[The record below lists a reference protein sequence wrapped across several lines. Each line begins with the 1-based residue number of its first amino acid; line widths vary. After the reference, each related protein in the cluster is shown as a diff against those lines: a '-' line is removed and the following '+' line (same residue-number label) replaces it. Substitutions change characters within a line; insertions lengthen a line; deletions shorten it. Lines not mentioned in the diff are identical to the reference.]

1 MTLIQRPYQ
10 AEALEALYKHI
21 CEKKSNP
28 CLVIP
33 TGGGKSAMIAWAIK
47 KWKEECPWFRCCIL
61 QHRKELLEQNVN
73 EIKTIYPEC
82 DVGIYSAVLQCRD
95 MDNSILFASID
106 SIYNRSGEFPP
117 WDVIFVD
124 EAHRIPFSGEGR
136 YRTFIRGSKKFNPDL
151 RVIGWTAT
159 PFRMAG
165 GQICHSDHIL
175 NEVCYEAKITDLI
188 NDGYLSKLRSK
199 IGEAQPELKGVKRNH
214 YGDYILKS
222 LAKATNRDAL
232 VARAVAEVVR
242 IIEAEN
248 RRSVVVFTV
257 DIEHCQK
264 VSYELRRH
272 GINAPFVTS
281 KTRFDERNNISIAF
295 RAGQLRAICNV
306 NVYTEGF
313 NVPNIDCIVLLRPTL
328 SPGLFSQMVG
338 RGLRI
343 LETKPD
349 CLILDFAG
357 CIEEHG
363 PVDLLS
369 GERVVSATC
378 GNCRELFSRAIR
390 RCPACGW
397 EIPKLEIEQLEIEE
411 RHRRLHGDK
420 ASKRSI
426 LSSMPE
432 TYKVDEVTLRR
443 HRKKGNPDSI
453 AVQYRSGIAT
463 FKEWVCLDHDGF
475 ARKKALEWCGK
486 RGIDCICVSEVLQDM
501 FVTQLIQEWTR
512 TITVIKKGQWF
523 EVIDWNRPL
532 IESTM

>member
-1 MTLIQRPYQ
+1 MQPRPYQ
-10 AEALEALYKHI
+10 QAGLDALYSHI
-21 CEKKSNP
+21 CEKKENP
-28 CLVIP
+28 CVVIP

-47 KWKEECPWFRCCIL
+47 KWKEQCPWFRCCIT
-61 QHRKELLEQNVN
+61 QHRKELIEQNVS
-73 EIKTIYPEC
+73 EIKAIYPEC
-82 DVGIYSAVLQCRD
+82 DVGVYSAALLRRD
-95 MDNSILFASID
+95 TENSILFASID
-106 SIYNRSGEFPP
+106 SITKRSGLFSP
-117 WDVIFVD
+117 WDVIMVD
-124 EAHRIPFSGEGR
+124 EAHRIPFNGEGR
-136 YRTFIRGSKKFNPDL
+136 YRTFIKESRKFNPDL

-165 GQICHSDHIL
+165 GQICHKDHIL

-199 IGEAQPELKGVKRNH
+199 VGETQPELKGVKRNAR
-214 YGDYILKS
+214 GDYILKS
-222 LAKATNRDAL
+222 LAKATNREAL
-232 VARAVAEVVR
+232 VSRAVAEVVR
-242 IIEAEN
+242 IIETEN
-248 RRSVVVFTV
+248 RRSVVFFCV

-281 KTRFDERNNISIAF
+281 KTKPAERDHIAGSF
-295 RAGQLRAICNV
+295 RSGRLRAICNV

-313 NVPNIDCIVLLRPTL
+313 NAPNIDCIVLLRPTL

-338 RGLRI
+338 RGSRTNSGKL
-343 LETKPD
+343 D

-363 PVDLLS
+363 PVDLLGGS
-369 GERVVSATC
+369 VVVVATC
-378 GNCRELFSRAIR
+378 MECRESFSRALR
-390 RCPACGW
+390 VCPACGW
-397 EIPKLEIEQLEIEE
+397 EIPKLEIEQLEIKE

-432 TYKVDEVTLRR
+432 TYKVDEISLRR
-443 HRKKGNPDSI
+443 HRGKDGKPDSI
-453 AVQYRSGIAT
+453 AVQYRTGIAT
-463 FKEWVCLDHDGF
+463 FKEWICLDHEGY

-501 FVTQLIQEWTR
+501 FVSQLIQEWTR
-512 TITVIKKGQWF
+512 TITVIKKGQFF
-523 EVIDWNRPL
+523 EIVDYNRPL
-532 IESTM
+532 TGE

>member
-1 MTLIQRPYQ
+1 MTLVPRPYQ
-10 AEALEALYKHI
+10 QAALDALYAHI
-21 CEKKSNP
+21 CEKKTNP
-28 CLVIP
+28 CIVLP
-33 TGGGKSAMIAWAIK
+33 TGSGKSACIAWSIQH
-47 KWKEECPWFRCCIL
+47 WKEKCPWFRCCIV
-61 QHRKELLEQNVN
+61 QHRKELIEQNVN
-73 EIKTIYPEC
+73 ETKAIYPDC
-82 DVGIYSAVLQCRD
+82 DIGVYSAALNQREYD
-95 MDNSILFASID
+95 SSILFASID
-106 SIYNRSGEFPP
+106 SISHRAGQFAP
-117 WDVIFVD
+117 WDVVMVD
-124 EAHRIPFSGEGR
+124 ESHRIPFNGEGR
-136 YRTFIRGSKKFNPDL
+136 YRTFIKESRKFNPDL

-165 GQICHSDHIL
+165 GQICGKDYIL

-188 NDGYLSKLRSK
+188 NDGYLCQLRSK
-199 IGEAQPELKGVKRNH
+199 VGETQPELKGVKRNAR
-214 YGDYILKS
+214 GDYIIAS
-222 LAKATNRDAL
+222 LAKVTNHEAL
-232 VARAVAEVVR
+232 ISRTVAEAAR

-248 RRSVVVFTV
+248 RRSVVFFCV
-257 DIEHCQK
+257 DIEHCQR

-281 KTRFDERNNISIAF
+281 KTKSAERDHIARGF
-295 RAGQLRAICNV
+295 RSCRLRAICNV

-313 NVPNIDCIVLLRPTL
+313 NAPNIDCIVLLRPTL

-338 RGLRI
+338 RGSRTCAAKL
-343 LETKPD
+343 D

-363 PVDLLS
+363 PVDLL
-369 GERVVSATC
+369 GGVPVVVATC
-378 GNCRELFSRAIR
+378 MECRESFSRAIR

-397 EIPKLEIEQLEIEE
+397 EIPKLEIEQLEIKE

-432 TYKVDEVTLRR
+432 TYKIDEVTLGR
-443 HRKKGNPDSI
+443 HRKKGSPDSI

-463 FKEWVCLDHDGF
+463 FKEWICLDHEGF

-486 RGIDCICVSEVLQDM
+486 RGIDCTCVSEVLQDM
-501 FVTQLIQEWTR
+501 FASQLVKEWTK

-523 EVIDWNRPL
+523 EIVDYNRPVV
-532 IESTM
+532 I